1 MPVCTGCS
9 NGTLERLVLAVAE
22 FSGVTRELM
31 VSGSPASRRV
41 PSQIKKKEGNKATYL
56 FRPKTSPAQWK
67 TPKNRNHITIPSP
80 V

>member
-9 NGTLERLVLAVAE
+9 NDTLERLVLAVAE

-31 VSGSPASRRV
+31 MPGRAPASRRV
-41 PSQIKKKEGNKATYL
+41 PSQLKKEGNKATYL

-67 TPKNRNHITIPSP
+67 TPKNTNPITIPAP